1 MRVAVFALLALS
13 PTGGFAP
20 RPPAGRRRDVRARL
34 VPEIAS
40 SLGLAAT
47 FGSFFWLNGRL
58 TDIDTAQASVTAAE
72 ESLRLLKLELVTG
85 GIASDDA
92 AARVAAA
99 ERRIVEAEAAEER
112 ARAVYLAVMGVP
124 LRARAAI
131 ARALDSSPQGRAVKT
146 LAIGSVVALLG
157 WGMYVLSF
165 DPVGDALAGRG
176 GYSAPLVP
184 SSGDVAEARARID
197 EEYAAMLREYRA
209 ASADA
214 GASKPTTSA

>member
-1 MRVAVFALLALS
+1 M
-13 PTGGFAP
+13 
-20 RPPAGRRRDVRARL
+20 
-34 VPEIAS
+34 PELAS

-58 TDIDTAQASVTAAE
+58 TDIDTAQASVAAAE
-72 ESLRLLKLELVTG
+72 ESLRLLKLELVTR

-99 ERRIVEAEAAEER
+99 ERRIAEAEEAEAS

-146 LAIGSVVALLG
+146 VAIGSVVALLA

-184 SSGDVAEARARID
+184 GSSGDVAEARARID

-214 GASKPTTSA
+214 AASNPRDK